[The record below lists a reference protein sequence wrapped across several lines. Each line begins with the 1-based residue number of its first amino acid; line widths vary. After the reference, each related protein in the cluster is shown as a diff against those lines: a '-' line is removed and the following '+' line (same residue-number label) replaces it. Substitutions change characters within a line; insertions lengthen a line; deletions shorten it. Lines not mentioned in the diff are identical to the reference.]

1 VGQLTIQSI
10 YTRDVV
16 VVEAAVLVM
25 ALAIVLSN
33 LLADIVNAG
42 LDPRIRLS

>member
-10 YTRDVV
+10 YNRDVV

-33 LLADIVNAG
+33 PLIFIPCAALLG
-42 LDPRIRLS
+42 L